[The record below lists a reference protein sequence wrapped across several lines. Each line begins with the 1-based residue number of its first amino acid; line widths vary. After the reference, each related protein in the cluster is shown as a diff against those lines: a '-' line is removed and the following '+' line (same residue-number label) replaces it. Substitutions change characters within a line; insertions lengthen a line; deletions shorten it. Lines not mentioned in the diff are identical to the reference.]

1 VPEKASD
8 ITMSALSGIRIVEFE
23 GWTAGALLGMLLAD
37 QGAEVIRIARADK
50 PVDDRPGF
58 DMLARGKRSISLDL
72 QKAEDKDIALRLA
85 STADIVI
92 ENLRP
97 GALDALGL
105 GRDILRASNPRLI
118 HIRLPGFA
126 SDDIAHKGIAAYE
139 GIIAATIG
147 LFTEINLL
155 KPLFG
160 MDPVYSPLALPSIYG
175 AVLGAVA
182 CNAAL
187 YARETTGEGA
197 TLEVPLAAAG
207 AMAMS
212 SIFMHVQGAPA
223 HYETPRL
230 PKLVKS
236 VVLPALRRYLRN
248 SPTRQQKLYAKM
260 QTAIPAMMSAYP
272 CADGRLLYIF
282 AIDNPGLSV
291 RLLET
296 LGLIKDAIKFG
307 FITSNPYLGP
317 TNAPNFAT
325 TSTLP
330 AKAQAWLRDQISQV
344 LLTSSADQW
353 ETLLSEAGLPCAV
366 VRTTNEWLMW
376 KPLHESQAI
385 VETDGR
391 SGPGLQCWFP
401 GTAPKVIGTI
411 PSRDE
416 HGTALRR
423 EATAITI
430 GDPVA
435 GKISLLPWR
444 PLAGLRVLDFCSMV
458 AGPLAGRTLAELG
471 ATVIKVESPGPHH
484 GPRMTCW
491 YGLDVNQGK
500 DSILIDLKS
509 AGGKEV
515 AAKLISAADVVL
527 HNFTPPAA
535 ARIGLDD
542 ATLKKINPKV
552 LICEI
557 AAFAGPLPSSLDGR
571 HGYDPVLQMASGIS
585 ARYGSPEQPE
595 LHGIASCVDCLT
607 GYSAA
612 FGIVAALSANKRG
625 NTIGSVKTSLV
636 QAANLIQFPF
646 TAGAPDGAPSGQ
658 SARGSDSRSRLWRT
672 RDGWVYTALKGVQQE
687 VAFDRIMGTNGF
699 TKVTTAAAMS
709 RLLDANIAAV
719 KIGRLTEIRQSFDE
733 AKHSIRA
740 VHRTMGQLKITQL
753 APDYIRVDGIAL
765 PSISEAQKPGT
776 STKIVLQDNG
786 FDTDAIAA
794 LVQTGA
800 VATQLSAEFLP

>member
-1 VPEKASD
+1 
-8 ITMSALSGIRIVEFE
+8 MNALSGIRIIEFE
-23 GWTAGALLGMLLAD
+23 GWTAGSLLGMLLAD

-50 PVDDRPGF
+50 PVGDRPGF
-58 DMLARGKRSISLDL
+58 DMLARGKRSITLDL
-72 QKAEDKDIALRLA
+72 QNAEDRDIALRLA

-97 GALDALGL
+97 GALDALGV
-105 GRDILRASNPRLI
+105 GCDVLRASNRKLI

-126 SDDIAHKGIAAYE
+126 SDDVAHKGIAAYE

-175 AVLGAVA
+175 AVLGAIA

-187 YARETTGEGA
+187 FARETNGEGA

-223 HYETPRL
+223 HYETPKL

-248 SPTRQQKLYAKM
+248 SPSRQQNLYAKM
-260 QTAIPAMMSAYP
+260 QTAVPAMMSAYP
-272 CADGRLLYIF
+272 CVDGRLLYIF
-282 AIDNPGLSV
+282 AIDNAALSM

-296 LGLIKDAIKFG
+296 FGLMKDAIEFG
-307 FITSNPYLGP
+307 FIDRSPYLGP
-317 TNAPNFAT
+317 TEVPNFAT
-325 TSTLP
+325 TSSLP
-330 AKAQAWLRDQISQV
+330 AKAQAWLRENIAKV
-344 LLTSSADQW
+344 LLTKSAEQW

-366 VRTTNEWLMW
+366 VRTTNEWMTW
-376 KPLHESQAI
+376 APLHDSQAI
-385 VETDGR
+385 VETEGR
-391 SGPGLQCWFP
+391 SGLGLQCWFP
-401 GTAPKVIGTI
+401 GATPNVIGMV

-416 HGTALRR
+416 HGSAIRR
-423 EATAITI
+423 EAAAT
-430 GDPVA
+430 PLCQPSLPRV
-435 GKISLLPWR
+435 SLLPWK
-444 PLAGLRVLDFCSMV
+444 PLAGIKVLDFSSMV
-458 AGPLAGRTLAELG
+458 AGPVAGRTLVELG
-471 ATVIKVESPGPHH
+471 ATVIKVESPSPHH

-509 AGGKEV
+509 AGGRQV
-515 AAKLISAADVVL
+515 AASLISKADIVL

-535 ARIGLDD
+535 ARMGLDD
-542 ATLKKINPKV
+542 ATLKEINPKV

-557 AAFAGPLPSSLDGR
+557 AAFAGPRPSSLDGR

-585 ARYGSPEQPE
+585 ARYGSPKQPE

-612 FGIVAALSANKRG
+612 FGIVAALCANKRG
-625 NTIGSVKTSLV
+625 NAIGSVKTSLV

-658 SARGSDSRSRLWRT
+658 SAMGADSRSRLWRT
-672 RDGWVYTALKGVQQE
+672 RDGWIYTAPRGVQQE
-687 VAFDRIMGTNGF
+687 AEFDRLAGTNGF
-699 TKVTTAAAMS
+699 TKVTTADAIR
-709 RLLDANIAAV
+709 RLLAAKIAAV
-719 KIGRLTEIRQSFDE
+719 KIERLTGIRQSFDGT
-733 AKHSIRA
+733 KHSIRTVSRSIGA
-740 VHRTMGQLKITQL
+740 LKITQL
-753 APDYIRVDGIAL
+753 APDYIRVDGTPL
-765 PSISEAQKPGT
+765 PSVGAAQKPGT
-776 STKIVLQDNG
+776 STKTILRDNG

-794 LVQTGA
+794 FIEAGA